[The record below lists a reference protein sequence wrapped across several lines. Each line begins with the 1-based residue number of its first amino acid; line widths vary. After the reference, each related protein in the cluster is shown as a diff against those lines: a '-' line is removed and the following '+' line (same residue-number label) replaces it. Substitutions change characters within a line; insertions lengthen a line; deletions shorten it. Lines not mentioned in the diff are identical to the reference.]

1 MRICLLTEGSYPYVV
16 GGVSSW
22 VQMLMEGLPEYEF
35 VVYSIGAEAKD
46 RGHYKYKLPQ
56 NCVGIQ
62 EVFLD
67 EILNLK
73 AGTMQEHALTEA
85 QQQVLEELV
94 KGDQPINLDGLV
106 DIFRNKQW
114 ESPLDIFMTG
124 DFFQVIRKIYAE
136 RYDYLPFTEFFWT
149 LRSMLLPLFY
159 LLQQDLPEADV
170 YHSVATGYCGILGGI
185 GATVYHKPFMITE
198 HGIYSREREAEIIKS
213 DWAKTDFK
221 SVWIRYFY
229 NLAKLAYEKADHVF
243 TLFEHNGQI
252 EKELGCDPK
261 KIAIV
266 PNGIHMERFAPIPEL
281 TDHGGTINVGAVVRV
296 VPIKDILT
304 LLRAFFLVHQDMP
317 DTHLYVMG
325 NMEEDPEYAQLCVN
339 TAELLGITETVTFTG
354 SIQVTEYL
362 PKMDVLVL
370 SSISE
375 GQPLSVLEGFA
386 AHRPFVTTDVGCCR
400 ELIYGDSQDTLGDA
414 GIVVP
419 PLDFEAMAREI
430 LRLARNFPL
439 RHQMSQA
446 GYERTLRGY
455 TYEHFIDS
463 YRRIYREEGE
473 LGASWQALASN

>member
-170 YHSVATGYCGILGGI
+170 YHSVATGYCGIGML
-185 GATVYHKPFMITE
+185 
-198 HGIYSREREAEIIKS
+198 
-213 DWAKTDFK
+213 
-221 SVWIRYFY
+221 
-229 NLAKLAYEKADHVF
+229 
-243 TLFEHNGQI
+243 
-252 EKELGCDPK
+252 
-261 KIAIV
+261 
-266 PNGIHMERFAPIPEL
+266 
-281 TDHGGTINVGAVVRV
+281 
-296 VPIKDILT
+296 
-304 LLRAFFLVHQDMP
+304 
-317 DTHLYVMG
+317 
-325 NMEEDPEYAQLCVN
+325 
-339 TAELLGITETVTFTG
+339 
-354 SIQVTEYL
+354 
-362 PKMDVLVL
+362 
-370 SSISE
+370 
-375 GQPLSVLEGFA
+375 
-386 AHRPFVTTDVGCCR
+386 
-400 ELIYGDSQDTLGDA
+400 
-414 GIVVP
+414 
-419 PLDFEAMAREI
+419 
-430 LRLARNFPL
+430 
-439 RHQMSQA
+439 
-446 GYERTLRGY
+446 
-455 TYEHFIDS
+455 
-463 YRRIYREEGE
+463 
-473 LGASWQALASN
+473 